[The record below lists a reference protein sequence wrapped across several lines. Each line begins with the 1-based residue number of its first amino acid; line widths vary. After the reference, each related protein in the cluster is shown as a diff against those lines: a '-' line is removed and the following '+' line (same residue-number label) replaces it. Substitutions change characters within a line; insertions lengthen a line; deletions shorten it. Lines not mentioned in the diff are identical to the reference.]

1 LRAHHPQPV
10 SLDGFVWSLNLHAA
24 ITTVNDTFMADF
36 RSGNPF
42 RPAQQKDND
51 SDLLNFDD
59 TENKFLF
66 PQITEGG
73 TKTRL
78 LVGID
83 FGTTYSIPHPDIH
96 NAAHTH

>member
-1 LRAHHPQPV
+1 M
-10 SLDGFVWSLNLHAA
+10 WSLNLHAA
-24 ITTVNDTFMADF
+24 ITTVNDTYMADF
-36 RSGNPF
+36 RSSNPF

-78 LVGID
+78 VISID
-83 FGTTYSIPHPDIH
+83 FGTTYSILPPDIH
-96 NAAHTH
+96 NAAHAH